1 MSESLDIVAK
11 WNEHMFSR
19 PFVNNST
26 LALGNRLCAEVE
38 RLQAEN
44 IKLKA
49 KAEALRAGLR
59 KRWRWLSVRGKMK

>member
-1 MSESLDIVAK
+1 MDEPVDIVAK
-11 WNEHMFSR
+11 WSEHMVGR
-19 PFVNNST
+19 PFVNNSS
-26 LALGNRLCAEVE
+26 LALGNKLCDEIE

-59 KRWRWLSVRGKMK
+59 KRWRWLSIRGKMK